1 MPTGV
6 SSNSERP
13 QCPRCGYDQT
23 GLIES
28 WKDSCP
34 LLATCAECGYGFDP
48 ADALDPTRKRL
59 PWLHEHAKHWWSV
72 RSAIKTLLMLLWPPV
87 FWKRVRPEHE
97 VRVGRVVGL
106 LLWPYALLAMG
117 FLVLFF
123 AEHITAGRVWMW
135 RRPTPLP
142 WGQSISDGF
151 KSFGVSLVDGR
162 ALGSLAERLALDV
175 SLFLLAIFWLPVAG
189 AFLAVPSEWSGSRLT
204 RKHLIRLLGY
214 AAIPLGL
221 ASIVA
226 GVWALGLG
234 SYQLVYYMQSP
245 QAQQVWARPWQI
257 SSPDWL
263 APIALGL
270 LLLVWSPLY
279 WFSAIRWGYSLP
291 STRRPFLIVLAVLLT
306 PWALFL
312 AFSGYYWLFA

>member
-1 MPTGV
+1 
-6 SSNSERP
+6 
-13 QCPRCGYDQT
+13 
-23 GLIES
+23 
-28 WKDSCP
+28 
-34 LLATCAECGYGFDP
+34 
-48 ADALDPTRKRL
+48 
-59 PWLHEHAKHWWSV
+59 
-72 RSAIKTLLMLLWPPV
+72 
-87 FWKRVRPEHE
+87 
-97 VRVGRVVGL
+97 
-106 LLWPYALLAMG
+106 MG

-135 RRPTPLP
+135 RRQTPLP
-142 WGQSISDGF
+142 WGQSMSDGL
-151 KSFGVSLVDGR
+151 KSFGVSLADGR